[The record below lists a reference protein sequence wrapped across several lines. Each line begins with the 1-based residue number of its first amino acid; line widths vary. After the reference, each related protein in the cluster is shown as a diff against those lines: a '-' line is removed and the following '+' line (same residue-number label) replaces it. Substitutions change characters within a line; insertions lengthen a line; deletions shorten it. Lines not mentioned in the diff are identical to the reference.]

1 MTDTQRARLELE
13 LEYVN
18 NAIDEFKLEDAAIK
32 MARAELLPVTQLRQ
46 DEVINMNTNQRDAS
60 I

>member
-18 NAIDEFKLEDAAIK
+18 NAIDEFKLEEEPNFKKLKEMISERERIEFRLWMQK
-32 MARAELLPVTQLRQ
+32 
-46 DEVINMNTNQRDAS
+46 
-60 I
+60 

>member
-1 MTDTQRARLELE
+1 MRWCQKAQQKQNTVALPD
-13 LEYVN
+13 Y
-18 NAIDEFKLEDAAIK
+18 LEDAAIK